1 MICEEETY
9 VDLIKLVPLPNPL
22 VFYFES
28 RFSFMGKEQNDSRGI
43 QSKKHEQTV
52 QN

>member
-28 RFSFMGKEQNDSRGI
+28 RFNYLSQNQNDSSCI
-43 QSKKHEQTV
+43 QNKKQDQNV